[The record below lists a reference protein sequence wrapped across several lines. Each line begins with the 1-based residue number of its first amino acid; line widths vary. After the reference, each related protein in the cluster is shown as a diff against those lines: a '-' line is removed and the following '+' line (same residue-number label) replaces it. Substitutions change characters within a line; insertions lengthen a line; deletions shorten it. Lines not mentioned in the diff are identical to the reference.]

1 MFIKQVLSS
10 SNKFSLAPG
19 LSCAGASSCP
29 STSLQ
34 LFSGDRVVV
43 VVVVGLDGYFTC
55 VKYRHVGLA
64 IMRHVWFTCR
74 RVDI

>member
-43 VVVVGLDGYFTC
+43 VVVVVVGLDGYFTC
-55 VKYRHVGLA
+55 VKYRHVGLV
-64 IMRHVWFTCR
+64 IM
-74 RVDI
+74 